1 MRERSIRLSILSSS
15 IAARARRIAA
25 EGDSLRAMRVMAIS
39 DALMHAAGGDNESKK
54 DALEY
59 SKTLRR
65 AEKKIRAKGEDK

>member
-1 MRERSIRLSILSSS
+1 
-15 IAARARRIAA
+15 
-25 EGDSLRAMRVMAIS
+25 MRVMAIS